1 MRERRQALRIT
12 TLGRVRLQPIADGD
26 ADAARLRVAVRSV
39 PDLLGPV
46 ALDEAGSMGEDR
58 TRLELL
64 QRMAC
69 MLERIDARLE
79 ALVRERRSGAS
90 GPGFSDLLPL
100 SLSATGVSGPF
111 ELGEPPGSLV
121 ELTLDLVDPG
131 LPLIP
136 ALASIV
142 RTGEDVPEKTI
153 ALRFEEITT
162 DDRERLFRYAI
173 RIQRQSLRRQSQR
186 EEDA

>member
-1 MRERRQALRIT
+1 MRERRQALRIA
-12 TLGRVRLQPIADGD
+12 TLGRVRLQPIADGE
-26 ADAARLRVAVRSV
+26 ADAARLRVAVRSA
-39 PDLLGPV
+39 PDLLAPIS
-46 ALDEAGSMGEDR
+46 LDEIGSMGEER

-69 MLERIDARLE
+69 MLERIDSRLE
-79 ALVRERRSGAS
+79 ALVQAQGSAGA
-90 GPGFSDLLPL
+90 GPAFSELLPL

-111 ELGEPPGSLV
+111 EIDEPPGALV

-136 ALASIV
+136 ALASVV
-142 RTGEDVPEKTI
+142 RTGQDVPDKTI

-186 EEDA
+186 EDET

>member
-1 MRERRQALRIT
+1 MRERRQALRIA
-12 TLGRVRLQPIADGD
+12 TLGRVRLQPIADGE
-26 ADAARLRVAVRSV
+26 ADAARLRVAVRSA
-39 PDLLGPV
+39 PDLLGPAV
-46 ALDEAGSMGEDR
+46 LDDAGSMGEER

-79 ALVRERRSGAS
+79 ALARAQRSAQ
-90 GPGFSDLLPL
+90 PAPDFSDLLPL

-111 ELGEPPGSLV
+111 ELAEPPGSLV

-142 RTGEDVPEKTI
+142 RTGEDVPEKTV

-173 RIQRQSLRRQSQR
+173 RIQRQSLRRQSRR
-186 EEDA
+186 EDDT

>member
-1 MRERRQALRIT
+1 MRERRQALRIA
-12 TLGRVRLQPIADGD
+12 TLGRVRLQPISEGE

-39 PDLLGPV
+39 PDLLSPV
-46 ALDEAGSMGEDR
+46 ALDEAGSMGEER
-58 TRLELL
+58 TRLEIL

-79 ALVRERRSGAS
+79 AFVREQRGGAS
-90 GPGFSDLLPL
+90 GVAFSDLLPI

-111 ELGEPPGSLV
+111 ELAEPPGALV

-136 ALASIV
+136 ALASVV
-142 RTGEDVPEKTI
+142 RTGEEVPEKTI

-173 RIQRQSLRRQSQR
+173 RIQRHSLRRQSQR
-186 EEDA
+186 EDDT

>member
-1 MRERRQALRIT
+1 
-12 TLGRVRLQPIADGD
+12 
-26 ADAARLRVAVRSV
+26 VRSV
-39 PDLLGPV
+39 PDLLGPAV
-46 ALDEAGSMGEDR
+46 LEEAGGMGEDR

-64 QRMAC
+64 QRMAFA
-69 MLERIDARLE
+69 LERIDARLE
-79 ALVRERRSGAS
+79 GLVRERRDGVS
-90 GPGFSDLLPL
+90 GPGFTDLIPI

-111 ELGEPPGSLV
+111 ELGEPPGALV

-142 RTGEDVPEKTI
+142 RMGEDVPDKTI

-173 RIQRQSLRRQSQR
+173 RIQRQSLRRQSHR
-186 EEDA
+186 EEDDT

>member
-1 MRERRQALRIT
+1 MRERRQALRIA
-12 TLGRVRLQPIADGD
+12 TLGRVRLQPIADGE

-39 PDLLGPV
+39 PDLLGPAV
-46 ALDEAGSMGEDR
+46 LDEAGGMGEDR

-69 MLERIDARLE
+69 ILERIDARLE
-79 ALVRERRSGAS
+79 GLVRERRGAP
-90 GPGFSDLLPL
+90 GPAFSDLLPI

-111 ELGEPPGSLV
+111 ELGEPPGALV

-142 RTGEDVPEKTI
+142 RTGEDVPDKTI

-173 RIQRQSLRRQSQR
+173 RIQRQSLRRQSHR
-186 EEDA
+186 EEDT